1 MAAPRQTCTWGEEV
15 SAPPGNQPDGA
26 PVLGAS
32 GVAGLWLNT
41 GHGACGWAQACGSAR
56 ALADAVAARAPAVD
70 LQPFALT
77 RF

>member
-1 MAAPRQTCTWGEEV
+1 ML
-15 SAPPGNQPDGA
+15 PDGA